1 MKKKKTKAPPVA
13 TVAKALSALRSF
25 IDGQDKW
32 GVRELGVALDMP
44 PSTVH
49 RLLARFLLEGFVS
62 YDKVHQKYSV
72 GFEFTRLA
80 AAVMQRHGLGSA
92 ALPIMRELTDRTGEG
107 VWLALFD
114 QEQHRTAYI
123 AETKSTH
130 ALRYSAPL
138 GRSMQLSESACGIAI
153 LASMTASDRNRL
165 QKPPRRS
172 AADAAGLARAETT
185 GFAVMRASE
194 VDSAMMIAAAV
205 RDAAGIPV
213 GSLAIVV
220 PLFRLGAGQE
230 AILGAMVKEAALRLS
245 SQMGAKLL
253 GGASV
258 GSWKDGVGIIS
269 GLLQESNPALAISPA
284 LGGGGQNLEEIEEGS
299 GAYALTVASSL
310 VDAREGRGQFKRRL
324 QGLRT
329 VMHLSELH
337 FLIVVRA
344 DLKVPAFGDLARLR
358 VSPGEQG
365 FSGAQAFEDALLS
378 SPGASAARRKPSHTV
393 LYLDY
398 PEGKRQLD
406 AHSVDAVAWM
416 TTFSNP
422 SLRELAASGATRL
435 VAPDEPTIDKMLLRN
450 PGYRR
455 GTVPRTAFPEW
466 LQAGLVTIAVPTVL
480 VCRADRSEAE
490 VHEVARTIYEQR
502 AVMTQLSSA
511 YAHLTPDFVLDGVTV
526 PVHPGAERYFKS
538 VGVTPRYAA
547 SGKPPAASA
556 KTKPAGKTPPSRTSR
571 QPAAG

>member
-32 GVRELGVALDMP
+32 GVRELGVALGMP

-62 YDKVHQKYSV
+62 YDKAHQKYSV

-80 AAVMQRHGLGSA
+80 SAVMQRHGLGSA
-92 ALPIMRELTDRTGEG
+92 ALPIMRGLTDRTGEG

-114 QEQHRTAYI
+114 QQQHRTAYI

-153 LASMTASDRNRL
+153 LAGMTAHDRNRA
-165 QKPPRRS
+165 QKLSRRL
-172 AADAAGLARAETT
+172 AANAVELIRAETN
-185 GFAVMRASE
+185 GFAVMRAGE
-194 VDSAMMIAAAV
+194 VDSAVMIAAAV

-220 PLFRLGAGQE
+220 PLFRLGEGQE
-230 AILGAMVKEAALRLS
+230 AILGAMVKDAAQRLS
-245 SQMGAKLL
+245 AQMGAKLL

-269 GLLQESNPALAISPA
+269 GLLQGSNPALAITPA
-284 LGGGGQNLEEIEEGS
+284 SGGGGQNLEEIEEGS

-310 VDAREGRGQFKRRL
+310 VDASEGRGQFKRRL
-324 QGLRT
+324 HGLRT

-344 DLKVPAFGDLARLR
+344 DLKVHEIGDLARLR

-378 SPGASAARRKPSHTV
+378 ASAIRRKPSHTV

-406 AHSVDAVAWM
+406 ARSVDAVAWM

-422 SLRELAASGATRL
+422 SLRELAASGTTRL
-435 VAPDEPTIDKMLLRN
+435 LAPDKATVDKMLLRN

-466 LQAGLVTIAVPTVL
+466 LQAELVTIAVPTVL
-480 VCRADRSEAE
+480 VCRADRSDAE

-511 YAHLTPDFVLDGVTV
+511 YARLTPDFVLDGLTV

-547 SGKPPAASA
+547 SDRSPAASA
-556 KTKPAGKTPPSRTSR
+556 KAPKANLPARR
-571 QPAAG
+571 VRRA